1 MKTTTRTEP
10 NTKRNRFLI
19 EANISLI
26 LVVNSLKENKFT
38 SDEVL
43 KILLNMTLSFTNV
56 DVDLETS
63 GSNSS
68 YQTWLYINQDQ
79 FKRSIPLSF
88 SETDSYIILLE

>member
-1 MKTTTRTEP
+1 
-10 NTKRNRFLI
+10 
-19 EANISLI
+19 
-26 LVVNSLKENKFT
+26 
-38 SDEVL
+38 
-43 KILLNMTLSFTNV
+43 MTLSFTNV